1 MGKVYRRITIQDMR
15 IDCVPLNNIKVEST
29 KRSLFIQIHVVSDC
43 ILKLRIPL
51 LFAVV
56 SLVPGDM

>member
-1 MGKVYRRITIQDMR
+1 MR

-56 SLVPGDM
+56 SLVAGDM